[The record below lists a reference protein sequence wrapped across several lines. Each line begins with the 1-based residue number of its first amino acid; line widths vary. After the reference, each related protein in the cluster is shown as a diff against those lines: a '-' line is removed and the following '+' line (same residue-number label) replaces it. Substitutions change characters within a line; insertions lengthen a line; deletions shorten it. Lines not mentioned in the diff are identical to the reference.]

1 MRRTPAAAML
11 VVAAAASAGRA
22 QACDCPFPLRLKTDE
37 ERRAYRLDQAEIV
50 ATLRVDRVEIPDAR
64 RGEPEVFGD
73 AMVVKTIKGK
83 LDRKIRIQTS
93 GGNEGG
99 NCGLGTSLFQAASQR
114 RLLTVALTKAPQTR
128 NTFWIGS
135 CGYFELDELYS
146 AADK

>member
-1 MRRTPAAAML
+1 ML

-99 NCGLGTSLFQAASQR
+99 LRSRHFSLSGGVSAK
-114 RLLTVALTKAPQTR
+114 VADRCAHQGAPNEEYVLDR
-128 NTFWIGS
+128 ELWI
-135 CGYFELDELYS
+135 L
-146 AADK
+146 